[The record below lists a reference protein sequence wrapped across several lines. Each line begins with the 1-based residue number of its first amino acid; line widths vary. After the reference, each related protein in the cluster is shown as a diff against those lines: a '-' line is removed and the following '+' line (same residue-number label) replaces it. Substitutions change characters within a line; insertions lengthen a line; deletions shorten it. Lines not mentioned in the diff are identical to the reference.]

1 MKFLIILSFIIK
13 ILNEATK
20 SLDFA
25 FYSRFKESEITPDNL
40 MSSLINNDIY
50 TNFLIG
56 DKRQLIEMNIKTQ
69 QASTYIISES
79 CTQHDKAKKF
89 NEKISS
95 TYSNITKEDKYYMYE
110 FNKATYSKDNFIF
123 IQKDNTQIEAKEFKF
138 MLVNEFWDDYQK
150 NVGGMFGLI
159 LQLKDE
165 QNKKEPDFTELIDQL
180 KEKNII
186 NSFVF
191 ALEYTDDYNG
201 ILHLGSYFHEYNK
214 SYSEEDFIHTQ
225 AGNEHFRIKDWD
237 LNVEKIVSG
246 NNIVQN
252 NTFLKIYYEYGII
265 AAPTG
270 YHEYIKSTFF
280 KKYLDDKIC
289 QEKLN
294 FETIASFKKY
304 YYIECDKNNFN
315 KESFPNL
322 NFYNRDMNLN
332 FSINYKDAFYE
343 YNNKVYFLIVFPIYP
358 ITVEYW
364 LVGKPLLK
372 KYLLFLDKDKKTIG
386 LYLNYIPTQE
396 NGPIIISPDYSN
408 YITLT
413 IVLSV
418 IVVALIIILVYYFLV
433 IKKPRRVRANE
444 LDEKIDYEPY
454 EDKNIIN

>member
-180 KEKNII
+180 KEKN
-186 NSFVF
+186 
-191 ALEYTDDYNG
+191 
-201 ILHLGSYFHEYNK
+201 NK
-214 SYSEEDFIHTQ
+214 FFCIC
-225 AGNEHFRIKDWD
+225 FRI
-237 LNVEKIVSG
+237 
-246 NNIVQN
+246 
-252 NTFLKIYYEYGII
+252 Y
-265 AAPTG
+265 
-270 YHEYIKSTFF
+270 
-280 KKYLDDKIC
+280 
-289 QEKLN
+289 
-294 FETIASFKKY
+294 
-304 YYIECDKNNFN
+304 
-315 KESFPNL
+315 
-322 NFYNRDMNLN
+322 R
-332 FSINYKDAFYE
+332 
-343 YNNKVYFLIVFPIYP
+343 
-358 ITVEYW
+358 
-364 LVGKPLLK
+364 
-372 KYLLFLDKDKKTIG
+372 
-386 LYLNYIPTQE
+386 
-396 NGPIIISPDYSN
+396 
-408 YITLT
+408 
-413 IVLSV
+413 
-418 IVVALIIILVYYFLV
+418 
-433 IKKPRRVRANE
+433 
-444 LDEKIDYEPY
+444 
-454 EDKNIIN
+454 